1 MALRVYKLYLIGGIL
16 SLNNFLFSPLPH
28 IETPLITFANRA
40 DPDQAALVRAAES
53 GSTLFAHGNM
63 IYLILVNGF
72 ELTDSQGQ

>member
-1 MALRVYKLYLIGGIL
+1 MALRVYKLYLIGGIF
-16 SLNNFLFSPLPH
+16 SLNKLILNPLLH

-40 DPDQAALVRAAES
+40 DPDQAALVRAALS

-72 ELTDSQGQ
+72 QHTYSQG